1 MNTVVAILIGVC
13 GVLFGLVC
21 LKSKKIDTLKKD
33 TQTKEQTIAV
43 AKDKIQ
49 EVKNVQQEIKKI
61 ETESTPPEIVPSA
74 TSGDSDSRIERL
86 NQLFNNQ

>member
-1 MNTVVAILIGVC
+1 MNIVVAILIGVC
-13 GVLFGLVC
+13 GVLFGIVC
-21 LKSKKIDTLKKD
+21 LKSKKIDALKKD

-43 AKDKIQ
+43 AKEKIQ
-49 EVKNVQQEIKKI
+49 EVNNVQQEIKKI
-61 ETESTPPEIVPSA
+61 ETESTPPEVVPSA